1 MKPPFF
7 PANAMKL
14 TRLLTVLS
22 LISIIVMSL
31 HITDDIVRGISPAAP
46 DNVGACVIFL
56 VWLFGTLVL
65 RESRIGYGIQL
76 LGGVF
81 AAAMPVLHM
90 SGARYPAIAT
100 SPGGFFFVWSLIVV
114 GTTGALCVLLSAH
127 ALWVAFRESRAER

>member
-1 MKPPFF
+1 
-7 PANAMKL
+7 MKL
-14 TRLLTVLS
+14 NSPLTVLS
-22 LISIIVMSL
+22 LITIVVMGL

-65 RESRIGYGIQL
+65 AEKRSGYVIQL
-76 LGGVF
+76 LGGIF

-90 SGARYPAIAT
+90 TSSRYPAIAT

-114 GTTGALCVLLSAH
+114 GTTGALSIILSAL
-127 ALWVAFRESRAER
+127 ALWRSSVRANRSG